1 MVNAPAGT
9 VSRCRRHPV
18 KSLQG
23 IEEPQL
29 DITVEGVVGDRS
41 RGVVDVGT
49 GHLLSAK
56 RTAALLLATADD
68 RAITLPDG
76 SVVAYEDPDVD
87 DRLSDWLGRPVHLA
101 ALDEAGA
108 RSFEMTFDPPNDDA
122 EYYEIPAPPG
132 TFLDSAPVHL
142 VTSATLSHVEAERPD
157 LDWDVR
163 RFRPNLVLD
172 VGGPGFVENSWVG
185 QKLRVGGVVLRVVG
199 PTVRCAMPLRAQPGG
214 LERQPDLFKAMETLN
229 TAYPNHLGAYAEV
242 VTAGM
247 VNIGDPVSI
256 DLA

>member
-1 MVNAPAGT
+1 MDTTPGGNVT
-9 VSRCRRHPV
+9 RCRRHPV

-23 IEEPQL
+23 IEESRL
-29 DITVEGVVGDRS
+29 DITTEGVVGDRS
-41 RGVVDVGT
+41 RGLVDVAT

-56 RTAALLLATADD
+56 RTAALLHGSADD
-68 RAITLPDG
+68 RGVTLPDG
-76 SVVAYEDPDVD
+76 SVVAYDDPDVD
-87 DRLSDWLGRPVHLA
+87 DRLSAWLGRPVHLA

-142 VTSATLSHVEAERPD
+142 VTTATLRHVEAVRPN

-172 VGGPGFVENSWVG
+172 VDGPGFVEGSWVDRE
-185 QKLRVGGVVLRVVG
+185 LRVGGAVLRVVG
-199 PTVRCAMPLRAQPGG
+199 PTVRCAMPCGPSPA
-214 LERQPDLFKAMETLN
+214 DSN
-229 TAYPNHLGAYAEV
+229 
-242 VTAGM
+242 
-247 VNIGDPVSI
+247 VSPTCSRPWRP
-256 DLA
+256 